1 MELIKTFQN
10 YQGSIVSLTKLI
22 IDTWISIFVN
32 CLYCGHVYVAHELE
46 KNKDKLNSV
55 FEVGKCLIMGCN
67 CTSYVDKI
75 EKIDEEL
82 L

>member
-1 MELIKTFQN
+1 MD
-10 YQGSIVSLTKLI
+10 YG
-22 IDTWISIFVN
+22 
-32 CLYCGHVYVAHELE
+32 YRGHVCVAHEMD
-46 KNKDKLNSV
+46 KNKDRINSL
-55 FEVGKCLIMGCN
+55 FDVGKCPIAGGR

>member
-1 MELIKTFQN
+1 M
-10 YQGSIVSLTKLI
+10 VSLTKLI

-55 FEVGKCLIMGCN
+55 LEVGKCLIMGCN
-67 CTSYVDKI
+67 VIVPSMLTKLKKLTKNYYEFI
-75 EKIDEEL
+75 L
-82 L
+82 LEIK

>member
-1 MELIKTFQN
+1 M
-10 YQGSIVSLTKLI
+10 VSLTKLI

-55 FEVGKCLIMGCN
+55 FEVGKVFDNGM
-67 CTSYVDKI
+67 
-75 EKIDEEL
+75 
-82 L
+82 

>member
-1 MELIKTFQN
+1 M
-10 YQGSIVSLTKLI
+10 S
-22 IDTWISIFVN
+22 VN
-32 CLYCGHVYVAHELE
+32 CGYCGHVYVAHELE
-46 KNKDKLNSV
+46 KNKDRMNLL
-55 FEVGKCLIMGCN
+55 FDVGKCLIVGCK